1 MSQKNILE
9 FSLSPDLGGLE
20 LFMVSCIDSFSKT
33 TNLFTAIATNKK
45 LDNYLEKQEHKLQ
58 LKRSKLFPII
68 PALKLAKYIDDNA
81 IDIIHFHWTRD
92 IVTAVLAKR
101 LSKKKP
107 LLVQSRH
114 MRMTRFKNDI
124 YHKWLY
130 KNIDIIHAV
139 THQVKEQLEEFIPL
153 EVRPQIEV
161 VHPGTSSTLID
172 SKELQN
178 LRDKYN
184 LQKSFVVG
192 IVGRIEEAKG
202 QFLVLEA
209 IAKLKSL
216 DIKALIVGSAMSEAY
231 LKELKAM
238 VKDLGIEDRVIFTG
252 FTKEVNLHIHLC
264 DVLVLAT
271 QEETFG
277 LVVIEAMRNKVTI
290 LATNRGGPLEIIEDM
305 QDGLLFERNSEA
317 LAQKISILYNDS
329 TLKQKLALAGY
340 HKALEK
346 FDNNKQ
352 LTKLLKV
359 ITSYSKKSLTS

>member
-1 MSQKNILE
+1 MGQKKILE

-20 LFMVSCIDSFSKT
+20 LFMVSCIENFSKMT
-33 TNLFTAIATNKK
+33 DVFTAVASHKK
-45 LDNYLEKQEHKLQ
+45 LDNYLEGQERKLQ
-58 LKRSKLFPII
+58 LKRSKLFPIL
-68 PALKLAKYIDDNA
+68 PAFKLAKYIDDNA
-81 IDIIHFHWTRD
+81 IDVLHFHWTRD

-139 THQVKEQLEEFIPL
+139 TYQVKEQLEEFIPL
-153 EVRPQIEV
+153 KVRPEIEV
-161 VHPGTSSTLID
+161 VHPGTSSTSID
-172 SKELQN
+172 LKEFQN
-178 LRDKYN
+178 LRDNYR

-202 QFLVLEA
+202 QFLVLET

-216 DIKALIVGSAMSEAY
+216 DIKALIIGSAMSEAY
-231 LKELKAM
+231 LKELKEM
-238 VKDLGIEDRVIFTG
+238 VKELGIEDRVIFTG
-252 FTKEVNLHIHLC
+252 FTKEVNLHIQLC

-277 LVVIEAMRNKVTI
+277 LVVIEAMMNRVTI
-290 LATNRGGPLEIIEDM
+290 LATNRGGPLEIIEDRK
-305 QDGLLFERNSEA
+305 DGLLFERNSEA
-317 LAQKISILYNDS
+317 LAQKISLLYNDS
-329 TLKQKLALAGY
+329 ILKQKLALAGY
-340 HKALEK
+340 NKALEK
-346 FDNNKQ
+346 FDNAKQ

-359 ITSYSKKSLTS
+359 ITSYSKKSLTF

>member
-1 MSQKNILE
+1 MSQKKILE

-20 LFMVSCIDSFSKT
+20 LFMVSCIENFSKT
-33 TNLFTAIATNKK
+33 TDVFTAVASHKK
-45 LDNYLEKQEHKLQ
+45 VDNYLEKQERKLQ
-58 LKRSKLFPII
+58 LKRNKLFPVI

-81 IDIIHFHWTRD
+81 IDVIHFHWTRD

-114 MRMTRFKNDI
+114 MRMTRFKNDV

-139 THQVKEQLEEFIPL
+139 TYQVKEQLEEFIPL

-161 VHPGTSSTLID
+161 VHPGTLSTSID

-178 LRDKYN
+178 LQDKYN

-202 QFLVLEA
+202 QSLVLKA
-209 IAKLKSL
+209 ISKLKRL
-216 DIKALIVGSAMSEAY
+216 DIKVLIIGSAMSEAY
-231 LKELKAM
+231 LKELKEM

-252 FTKEVNLHIHLC
+252 FTKEVNLHMHLC
-264 DVLVLAT
+264 DVVVLAT

-317 LAQKISILYNDS
+317 LAKKIEMLYSNSGLNRTLSLSGYKKAIAMFDS
-329 TLKQKLALAGY
+329 QT
-340 HKALEK
+340 
-346 FDNNKQ
+346 Q
-352 LTKLLKV
+352 LGKLLKV
-359 ITSYSKKSLTS
+359 IYES